1 MTDRQNSKKEES
13 ERLSNKETKA
23 EIEEDKNKK

>member
-1 MTDRQNSKKEES
+1 MTDRQNGKKEES